1 MKTVIDREIIEKGGL
16 TLDEFLLVMV
26 IGNDIDLYNAA
37 EQLKERRLVRNKK
50 DSQFGVAL
58 TQKLCDMYEDIIIKA
73 SEMLD
78 EPIRYEKL
86 AEKLI
91 DIYPKGFKE
100 GTYQWVEGPILIAK
114 RLQAFELKYGKFS
127 DEEIVDATQRYVN
140 IMYGKPEMRLL
151 KYFIF
156 KEKTNSAGENESSSD
171 LYSMLI
177 NKQDVLF
184 QADDWKTELL

>member
-1 MKTVIDREIIEKGGL
+1 
-16 TLDEFLLVMV
+16 MV

-50 DSQFGVAL
+50 DSQFGIAL